1 MRDVDKVKTYSSDD
15 GLKPRPLDKTAVSD
29 LWPGLVKKDRVLAAV
44 EGLRERVK
52 ERIAYLEDIQP
63 ETRTQESAR
72 EQGIIDGKEFIMDID
87 NFFPV
92 AKKGEGRG

>member
-1 MRDVDKVKTYSSDD
+1 MKPKPLTKFDRINLKETLRPSKFERYWESD
-15 GLKPRPLDKTAVSD
+15 
-29 LWPGLVKKDRVLAAV
+29 VLAAV